1 MAHIHGVSDID
12 THFIIDPITR
22 AMKNETLKKTT
33 LILGDHNSERFT
45 FELPR
50 IVEGHDMATCNKVE
64 VHFLNMDAETKQTSK
79 GIYIVDDF
87 GVDPDDETKVVC
99 SWLIDQNATKY
110 KGVLNFVV
118 RYVCTADG
126 TQLDYVWSTAIYSGV
141 SVADGICNTENVLAA
156 YIDVLEK
163 WKAELYESETA
174 EVLLIDIDNY
184 PTDGSNNLVTS
195 GACKKYFDDLFKDAV
210 NTKYTMVKSTDG
222 KKILLKGTDGSS
234 QSVDDNDSSNPF
246 SQEWSHADTGQD
258 VVLTA
263 GTWQIYGN
271 LHGVQNDRIINFGT
285 VYFDGQSVDTYAS
298 SSYYMNGTLYVFT
311 LEIEQGGSIIFDKT
325 TITTEGVS
333 NEVADFTVYYR
344 KLD

>member
-50 IVEGHDMATCNKVE
+50 MVEGHDMATCNKVE

-87 GVDPDDETKVVC
+87 GIDPDDEKKVVC

-118 RYVCTADG
+118 RFACTEDG
-126 TQLDYVWSTAIYSGV
+126 TTLDYVWSTAIYSGV

-156 YIDVLEK
+156 YLDVLEK
-163 WKAELYESETA
+163 WKAELYSTETVA
-174 EVLLIDIDNY
+174 VEVVD
-184 PTDGSNNLVTS
+184 
-195 GACKKYFDDLFKDAV
+195 FDELMGGV
-210 NTKYTMVKSTDG
+210 INTKYTLEKVGNSIT
-222 KKILLKGTDGSS
+222 LVGTDGS
-234 QSVDDNDSSNPF
+234 VNILRFDAF
-246 SQEWSHADTGQD
+246 GEWQEIDENT
-258 VVLTA
+258 VLKE
-263 GTWQIYGN
+263 GTWHFEATTTSGKRASFGCVGVYDGVPTTATATEFNTSLNGLLIYTLQIN
-271 LHGVQNDRIINFGT
+271 
-285 VYFDGQSVDTYAS
+285 
-298 SSYYMNGTLYVFT
+298 
-311 LEIEQGGSIIFDKT
+311 
-325 TITTEGVS
+325 TERKVESTCIAGVS
-333 NEVADFTVYYR
+333 DNHFTIGTQSLNILPLRAR
-344 KLD
+344 KLNF